1 MTMRDERGQVLV
13 LVVGLVLVA
22 YAVVGV
28 AVDGTRAFLFRRTL
42 QNVADSAVLAAASEI
57 DRARVYGMG
66 GRIRLDEASAEE
78 IARDWLRDRRLGA
91 EVSVSADA
99 GAVRMVLRGSV
110 RTSFLRLVGLS
121 RLGVAAE
128 AIAQP
133 LP

>member
-66 GRIRLDEASAEE
+66 GRIRLDEASAEGV
-78 IARDWLRDRRLGA
+78 ARDWLRDRGLGA

-99 GAVRMVLRGSV
+99 GAVRMMLRGSV